1 MLETRRIFATQ
12 LCACLSVSTCVC
24 VCAKACVCVCAKA
37 CVCVCARRCTAK
49 ACVCVCVC
57 GLCVCVCL
65 SVCEYVCVCAKAC
78 VCVCARRCTAKA
90 CVCVCVCVVCVC
102 GENDVPFWTSAIAT
116 ESDRFAPSPRPH
128 PSSSLPTARTLSVG
142 LGVVTS
148 RLMSAYVGGG
158 FDKSSVFVTTGVGS
172 SDPLS
177 SSAASSS
184 WPGAEGF
191 PSRGGAASS
200 SRCSCC

>member
-1 MLETRRIFATQ
+1 M
-12 LCACLSVSTCVC
+12 CVC
-24 VCAKACVCVCAKA
+24 QSVCV
-37 CVCVCARRCTAK
+37 R
-49 ACVCVCVC
+49 
-57 GLCVCVCL
+57 
-65 SVCEYVCVCAKAC
+65 VCEEMHSKGL
-78 VCVCARRCTAKA
+78 
-90 CVCVCVCVVCVC
+90 CVCVCVVCVC